1 VASIGDLVIN
11 ISASSAKLNAA
22 LKSAQKQLNVF
33 AAATTAAATAAF
45 ATFMQVGSAL
55 DDMSQRTGIA
65 ASELS
70 TLAYAAQLSD
80 TTMEAFQG
88 SIFKMNMFLGALAE
102 QSPAAVSALDKLGIK
117 LSDLHGL
124 SPDQQFKVF
133 VDAISKI
140 EDPMLRMNAAM
151 SVFGK
156 AAGELLP
163 LLSQGASG
171 IDAMQAEAKR
181 LAFALSDDTAAAAA
195 ASADAIDNLTLAVK
209 AAAVRFGALFA
220 PAITA
225 VAKTLGE
232 LLATSPKLF
241 AAIAGG
247 AVALAAVVGAFKI
260 LNLALDLYAKRQV
273 LVLALTGPKGWAIL
287 AGAALVAAGAFAA
300 VAAQTGKMN
309 EQMAQAERQQKKLGE
324 GLGGAGG
331 PDQAMTGSA
340 DAQSRI
346 AAIRDEMR
354 ILRGETTQ
362 FGLELERLAQAG
374 ATRQDLQQLQMMEMH
389 RQRILFLQE
398 QERKKQEAIADQVER
413 AARAQE
419 QQQQAMQN
427 RAESIIESLKSP
439 TDKLRERQAEI
450 ASLRAANLLT
460 ALQAQ
465 QALQKA
471 EDDFAG
477 PKAPIKPAE
486 FQAASAMQ
494 KGSQEAFSAI
504 LRSMQTKDPQ
514 VAAINKMDKNL
525 ASKMDEMTGAIL
537 TIQTAGVA

>member
-1 VASIGDLVIN
+1 MASIGDLVIN

-117 LSDLHGL
+117 LRDLQGL

-133 VDAISKI
+133 ADAISKI

-151 SVFGK
+151 SIFGK

-181 LAFALSDDTAAAAA
+181 LGFALSDDTAAAAA

-232 LLATSPKLF
+232 LLTTSPKLF
-241 AAIAGG
+241 AALAGG

-260 LNLALDLYAKRQV
+260 LNLALDLYAKKQV
-273 LVLALTGPKGWAIL
+273 LVLALSGPKGWAIL
-287 AGAALVAAGAFAA
+287 AGAALVAAGAFA
-300 VAAQTGKMN
+300 VVVSQTSAMN
-309 EQMAQAERQQKKLGE
+309 EELARAEQKQKNL
-324 GLGGAGG
+324 ADKMQG
-331 PDQAMTGSA
+331 PDAPENMTGSA

-346 AAIRDEMR
+346 AAMRDEMR

-374 ATRQDLQQLQMMEMH
+374 ATRQDLQQLQIMEMH

-398 QERKKQEAIADQVER
+398 QERKKQQAIADQVER

-427 RAESIIESLKSP
+427 RAESIIESLKTP

>member
-1 VASIGDLVIN
+1 MASIGDLVIN
-11 ISASSAKLNAA
+11 ISASSAKLNSA

-117 LSDLHGL
+117 LSDLQGL

-133 VDAISKI
+133 ADAISKI

-181 LAFALSDDTAAAAA
+181 LGFALSDDTAAAAA

-241 AAIAGG
+241 AALAGG

-260 LNLALDLYAKRQV
+260 LNVALDLYAKKQV
-273 LVLALTGPKGWAIL
+273 LLLALSGPKGWAIL
-287 AGAALVAAGAFAA
+287 AGAALVAAGAFA
-300 VAAQTGKMN
+300 VVVSQTNAMN
-309 EQMAQAERQQKKLGE
+309 EELARAEQKQKDL
-324 GLGGAGG
+324 ADKMKG
-331 PDQAMTGSA
+331 PDAPENMTGSA

-346 AAIRDEMR
+346 AAMRDEMR

-374 ATRQDLQQLQMMEMH
+374 ATRQDLQQLQMMEMQ

-398 QERKKQEAIADQVER
+398 QERKKQQAIADQVER

-427 RAESIIESLKSP
+427 RAESIIESLKTP
-439 TDKLRERQAEI
+439 ADKLRERQAEI
-450 ASLRAANLLT
+450 TSLRAANLLT

-471 EDDFAG
+471 KDDFAG

-514 VAAINKMDKNL
+514 VAAINKMNKNL

>member
-1 VASIGDLVIN
+1 MASIGDLVIN

-33 AAATTAAATAAF
+33 AAAATAAATAAF

-117 LSDLHGL
+117 LSDLQGL

-133 VDAISKI
+133 ADAISKI

-181 LAFALSDDTAAAAA
+181 LGFALSDDTAAAAA

-209 AAAVRFGALFA
+209 AAAVRFGAVFA

-232 LLATSPKLF
+232 LLTTSPKLF

-247 AVALAAVVGAFKI
+247 AVALAAVVTAFKI
-260 LNLALDLYAKRQV
+260 LNLALDLYAKKQV
-273 LVLALTGPKGWAIL
+273 LVLALSGPKGWAIL
-287 AGAALVAAGAFAA
+287 AGAALVAAGAFA
-300 VAAQTGKMN
+300 VVVSQTSAMN
-309 EQMAQAERQQKKLGE
+309 EELARAEQKQKDL
-324 GLGGAGG
+324 ADKMQG
-331 PDQAMTGSA
+331 PDAPENMTGSA

-346 AAIRDEMR
+346 AAMRDEMR

>member
-1 VASIGDLVIN
+1 
-11 ISASSAKLNAA
+11 
-22 LKSAQKQLNVF
+22 
-33 AAATTAAATAAF
+33 
-45 ATFMQVGSAL
+45 
-55 DDMSQRTGIA
+55 
-65 ASELS
+65 
-70 TLAYAAQLSD
+70 
-80 TTMEAFQG
+80 
-88 SIFKMNMFLGALAE
+88 LG
-102 QSPAAVSALDKLGIK
+102 
-117 LSDLHGL
+117 
-124 SPDQQFKVF
+124 
-133 VDAISKI
+133 
-140 EDPMLRMNAAM
+140 
-151 SVFGK
+151 
-156 AAGELLP
+156 
-163 LLSQGASG
+163 
-171 IDAMQAEAKR
+171 
-181 LAFALSDDTAAAAA
+181 FALSDDTAAAAA

-209 AAAVRFGALFA
+209 AAAVRFGAVFA

-232 LLATSPKLF
+232 LLTTSPKLF

-247 AVALAAVVGAFKI
+247 AVALAAVVTAFKI
-260 LNLALDLYAKRQV
+260 LNLALDLYAKKQV
-273 LVLALTGPKGWAIL
+273 LVLALSGPKGWAIL
-287 AGAALVAAGAFAA
+287 AGAALVAAGAFA
-300 VAAQTGKMN
+300 VVVSQTSAMN
-309 EQMAQAERQQKKLGE
+309 EELARAEQKQKDL
-324 GLGGAGG
+324 ADKMQG
-331 PDQAMTGSA
+331 PDAPENMTGSA

-346 AAIRDEMR
+346 AAMRDEMR

>member
-1 VASIGDLVIN
+1 
-11 ISASSAKLNAA
+11 
-22 LKSAQKQLNVF
+22 
-33 AAATTAAATAAF
+33 
-45 ATFMQVGSAL
+45 
-55 DDMSQRTGIA
+55 
-65 ASELS
+65 
-70 TLAYAAQLSD
+70 
-80 TTMEAFQG
+80 
-88 SIFKMNMFLGALAE
+88 MNMFLGALAE

-117 LSDLHGL
+117 LSDLQGL

-133 VDAISKI
+133 ADAISKI

-181 LAFALSDDTAAAAA
+181 LGFALSDDTAAAAA

-209 AAAVRFGALFA
+209 AAAVRFGAVFA

-232 LLATSPKLF
+232 LLTTSPKLF

-247 AVALAAVVGAFKI
+247 AVALAAVVTAFKI
-260 LNLALDLYAKRQV
+260 LNLALDLYAKKQV
-273 LVLALTGPKGWAIL
+273 LVLALSGPKGWAIL
-287 AGAALVAAGAFAA
+287 AGAALVAAGAFA
-300 VAAQTGKMN
+300 VVVSQTSAMN
-309 EQMAQAERQQKKLGE
+309 EELARAEQKQKDL
-324 GLGGAGG
+324 ADKMKG
-331 PDQAMTGSA
+331 PDAPENMTGSA

-346 AAIRDEMR
+346 AAMRDEMR

-362 FGLELERLAQAG
+362 FSLELERLAQAG

>member
-22 LKSAQKQLNVF
+22 LKSAKKQLDVF

-102 QSPAAVSALDKLGIK
+102 QSPAAVAALGQLGIK
-117 LSDLHGL
+117 LSDLQGL

-133 VDAISKI
+133 ADAISKI

-181 LAFALSDDTAAAAA
+181 LGFALSDDTAAAAA

-209 AAAVRFGALFA
+209 AAAVRFGAVFA

-247 AVALAAVVGAFKI
+247 AVALAAVVAAFKI
-260 LNLALDLYAKRQV
+260 LNLALDLYAKKQV
-273 LVLALTGPKGWAIL
+273 LVLALSGPKGWAIL
-287 AGAALVAAGAFAA
+287 AGAALVAAGAFA
-300 VAAQTGKMN
+300 VVVSQTSAMN
-309 EQMAQAERQQKKLGE
+309 EELARAEQKQKDL
-324 GLGGAGG
+324 ADRMKG
-331 PDQAMTGSA
+331 PDAAENMTGSA

-346 AAIRDEMR
+346 AAMRDEMR

-374 ATRQDLQQLQMMEMH
+374 ATRQDLQQLQMMEMQ

-398 QERKKQEAIADQVER
+398 QERKKQQAIADQVER

-427 RAESIIESLKSP
+427 RAESIIESLKTP
-439 TDKLRERQAEI
+439 ADKLRERQAEI

>member
-1 VASIGDLVIN
+1 LAR
-11 ISASSAKLNAA
+11 AE
-22 LKSAQKQLNVF
+22 QKQ
-33 AAATTAAATAAF
+33 
-45 ATFMQVGSAL
+45 
-55 DDMSQRTGIA
+55 
-65 ASELS
+65 
-70 TLAYAAQLSD
+70 
-80 TTMEAFQG
+80 
-88 SIFKMNMFLGALAE
+88 K
-102 QSPAAVSALDKLGIK
+102 
-117 LSDLHGL
+117 
-124 SPDQQFKVF
+124 
-133 VDAISKI
+133 
-140 EDPMLRMNAAM
+140 
-151 SVFGK
+151 
-156 AAGELLP
+156 
-163 LLSQGASG
+163 
-171 IDAMQAEAKR
+171 
-181 LAFALSDDTAAAAA
+181 
-195 ASADAIDNLTLAVK
+195 
-209 AAAVRFGALFA
+209 
-220 PAITA
+220 
-225 VAKTLGE
+225 
-232 LLATSPKLF
+232 
-241 AAIAGG
+241 
-247 AVALAAVVGAFKI
+247 
-260 LNLALDLYAKRQV
+260 NLAD
-273 LVLALTGPKGWAIL
+273 
-287 AGAALVAAGAFAA
+287 
-300 VAAQTGKMN
+300 KM
-309 EQMAQAERQQKKLGE
+309 Q
-324 GLGGAGG
+324 G
-331 PDQAMTGSA
+331 PDAPENMTGSA

-346 AAIRDEMR
+346 AAMRDEMR

-374 ATRQDLQQLQMMEMH
+374 ATRQDLQQLQIMEMH

-398 QERKKQEAIADQVER
+398 QERKKQQAIADQVER

-427 RAESIIESLKSP
+427 RAESIIESLKTP